1 MHGTSEKSNDIAT
14 ADDRSVSAESI
25 LSSSSSTAIRV
36 EHLSKRYGDRV
47 AIADVS
53 FDVHAGS
60 IFALLGPNGAGKTTT
75 VEILEGYR
83 QRDGGSV
90 SVLDLDPAKDAAR
103 LRHRV
108 GVMPQQGGIYPQ
120 LRPLEALRLFA
131 SFYSSPRDPEELVRA
146 VGLEDSLGQ
155 RYRYLSGGQQQR
167 LSLAIA
173 LIGRPEL
180 VFLDEPT
187 TGMDPQARRS
197 TWEMIRGLKSAG
209 VTVVITTHLMDEA
222 EQLADDVVIINH
234 GRVLV
239 RGTPHSLMAA
249 TGGAQVR
256 FRTNRAPDVNRL
268 QERMGL
274 PVRSENRSSFVIEQE
289 PSPAVISA
297 LAVAL
302 DEQHILLS
310 ELRVG
315 NPSLEEAFLELTGPE
330 AESVT

>member
-1 MHGTSEKSNDIAT
+1 MGG
-14 ADDRSVSAESI
+14 ESI
-25 LSSSSSTAIRV
+25 LSSSSPTAIRV
-36 EHLSKRYGDRV
+36 EHLSKRYGERV
-47 AIADVS
+47 AVADVS
-53 FDVHAGS
+53 FDVRAGS

-90 SVLDLDPAKDAAR
+90 SVLDLDPARDAAR

-131 SFYSSPRDPEELVRA
+131 SFYSAPRDPEELVRA

-222 EQLADDVVIINH
+222 EQLADDVVIVNH

-256 FRTNRAPDVNRL
+256 FRTNRALDVNRL

-274 PVRSENRSSFVIEQE
+274 PVRSENRSGFVIEQE
-289 PSPAVISA
+289 PSPEVISA

-302 DEQHILLS
+302 EEQHILLS

-330 AESVT
+330 AAPAT

>member
-1 MHGTSEKSNDIAT
+1 MHGTSEKTNDLAP
-14 ADDRSVSAESI
+14 ADDRPRGGESI
-25 LSSSSSTAIRV
+25 LSSRSSTAICV
-36 EHLSKRYGDRV
+36 EHLSKRYGERV
-47 AIADVS
+47 AVADVS

-90 SVLDLDPAKDAAR
+90 SVLDLDPARDAAR

-146 VGLEDSLGQ
+146 VGLQDSLRQ

-173 LIGRPEL
+173 LIGQPEL

-222 EQLADDVVIINH
+222 EQLADDVVIVNH

-249 TGGAQVR
+249 TGEAQVR
-256 FRTNRAPDVNRL
+256 FRTNRALDVNRL

-274 PVRSENRSSFVIEQE
+274 PIRSENRSGFVIEQE

-302 DEQHILLS
+302 EEQHILLS

-330 AESVT
+330 TEH

>member
-1 MHGTSEKSNDIAT
+1 MHGTSEKTNDLAP
-14 ADDRSVSAESI
+14 ADDRPRGGESI
-25 LSSSSSTAIRV
+25 LSSRSSTAICV
-36 EHLSKRYGDRV
+36 EHLSKRYGERV
-47 AIADVS
+47 AVADVS
-53 FDVHAGS
+53 FDVRAGS

-83 QRDGGSV
+83 QRDGGRV
-90 SVLDLDPAKDAAR
+90 SVLGLDPARDAAR

-131 SFYSSPRDPEELVRA
+131 SFYSSPRDPEELIRA
-146 VGLEDSLGQ
+146 VGLQDSLRQ

-173 LIGRPEL
+173 LIGQPEL

-222 EQLADDVVIINH
+222 EQLADDVVIVNH

-256 FRTNRAPDVNRL
+256 FRTNQALDVNRL

-274 PVRSENRSSFVIEQE
+274 PVRSENRSGFVIEQE

-302 DEQHILLS
+302 EEQHILLS

-330 AESVT
+330 AEQ

>member
-1 MHGTSEKSNDIAT
+1 
-14 ADDRSVSAESI
+14 
-25 LSSSSSTAIRV
+25 
-36 EHLSKRYGDRV
+36 
-47 AIADVS
+47 
-53 FDVHAGS
+53 
-60 IFALLGPNGAGKTTT
+60 
-75 VEILEGYR
+75 
-83 QRDGGSV
+83 
-90 SVLDLDPAKDAAR
+90 
-103 LRHRV
+103 
-108 GVMPQQGGIYPQ
+108 MPQQGGIYPQ

-146 VGLEDSLGQ
+146 VGLQDSLRQ

-173 LIGRPEL
+173 LIGQPEL
-180 VFLDEPT
+180 AFLDEPT

-222 EQLADDVVIINH
+222 EQLADDVVIVNH

-249 TGGAQVR
+249 TGEAQVR
-256 FRTNRAPDVNRL
+256 FRTNRALDVNRL
-268 QERMGL
+268 QERTGL
-274 PVRSENRSSFVIEQE
+274 PVRSENRSGFVIEQE
-289 PSPAVISA
+289 PSPAVMSA

-302 DEQHILLS
+302 EGQHILLS

-330 AESVT
+330 AEH